1 MSRNTFVTVRVLSIE
16 SKKVSSFFFSS
27 ALSVIGFCQI
37 SEKQVSCVLIDFRNL
52 EYPKGVNQYGV
63 VFGVSSEDDIL
74 ATSDSCTNK
83 YQKTTKFGLSILF

>member
-1 MSRNTFVTVRVLSIE
+1 MLRTTFLTVRVLSKE
-16 SKKVSSFFFSS
+16 SNKIFSFFLSS
-27 ALSVIGFCQI
+27 ALSIISIFQI
-37 SEKQVSCVLIDFRNL
+37 SKKQVSWVVIDFRNL